1 MNWYIF
7 LLGVFICGLTGI
19 VDQNLLMNRFI
30 AVITLQ
36 SFGVVILLYGLGVLN
51 L

>member
-7 LLGVFICGLTGI
+7 VLGMFICGLTGV
-19 VDQNLLMNRFI
+19 VDQNPTMGRFI

-36 SFGVVILLYGLGVLN
+36 SLGVILLQYGLNGSL
-51 L
+51 